1 MVDFKRLVDFQV
13 AKVSL
18 NPCSL
23 FSGHFIDVFFVKV
36 VVVVVDV
43 VDVVEAIVGVL
54 DGGRG
59 IGD

>member
-23 FSGHFIDVFFVKV
+23 FSGHFIDVFVVKV
-36 VVVVVDV
+36 VVVVVDA
-43 VDVVEAIVGVL
+43 VEAIVGVL